1 MKILGVRWFAG
12 RDCVGIVQ
20 YIEDG
25 EVSHYR
31 QTGDADYKYY
41 IGVGSGQDEKTD
53 TQHIADW
60 GSTFDKAAGD
70 VLFKVYKG
78 EPI

>member
-1 MKILGVRWFAG
+1 MKLLGVRWFSG
-12 RDCVGIVQ
+12 RSTIGVVQ
-20 YIEDG
+20 YIEDE
-25 EVSHYR
+25 EVPVYR
-31 QTGDADYKYY
+31 QTGNADYKYY
-41 IGVGSGQDEKTD
+41 IGVGDGRDEKED
-53 TQHIADW
+53 MQIISNW